1 MKLKLKK
8 LFRVKQKDPHCSV
21 VVVAAGN
28 SERMGG
34 DKMLMT
40 LGAKP
45 VIIRTL
51 MAFQQCPMVD
61 DIVVVT
67 RREKIM
73 ALADMIKLYDISKVS
88 QVISGGATRAES
100 SLAGVSAVRKGAKL
114 IAIHDGARPLVS
126 RELIERVVR
135 EANEHISAVP
145 VIPSTDTLKKID
157 ENGVITGSVD
167 RASVVR
173 VQTPQVFDADL
184 IRGALGKAAEEGAAL
199 TDDCSAVERL
209 GIPVTLTRGSYENIK
224 ITTPVDLAIGEAI
237 LNWRDAR

>member
-1 MKLKLKK
+1 MNLKLKK
-8 LFRVKQKDPHCSV
+8 IFRTKQKDPRCSV
-21 VVVAAGN
+21 VVVAAGS

-51 MAFQQCPMVD
+51 MAFQKSPLVE

-67 RREKIM
+67 KREKIM

-88 QVISGGATRAES
+88 QVISGGATRMES

-126 RELIERVVR
+126 QELIERV
-135 EANEHISAVP
+135 ASLSPDLI
-145 VIPSTDTLKKID
+145 
-157 ENGVITGSVD
+157 VITG
-167 RASVVR
+167 
-173 VQTPQVFDADL
+173 DL
-184 IRGALGKAAEEGAAL
+184 IDRVIQLESVPALAQGLAAIAP
-199 TDDCSAVERL
+199 TYY
-209 GIPVTLTRGSYENIK
+209 VTGNHEWSIRQAKEIK
-224 ITTPVDLAIGEAI
+224 ILLQESMEEKNMMQM
-237 LNWRDAR
+237 LEQ